1 MLIKKWMT
9 RSVITVDKEDRM
21 IDAIL
26 LLKQHNIH
34 RLPVMEK
41 DRVVGI
47 VSDKDIIK
55 TSVPGVPSLEMID
68 ALYRISK
75 IRVEAIMTKNPITI
89 PADFTVDEAA
99 EILLEHKISGA
110 PVTNNQGEMVGIIT
124 RTDLLK
130 VKTELA
136 GIEKRGIS
144 FAFQL
149 KDHPGSVKSVA
160 DIIRKY
166 GGQIAS
172 VQCSYENVPDCFR
185 EVYIRM
191 YGIDRERFKELR
203 KELEK
208 KVDLLYM
215 VDHSENRRVYYRTG
229 EA

>member
-149 KDHPGSVKSVA
+149 KDHPGAVKSVA

>member
-41 DRVVGI
+41 DRLVGI

-89 PADFTVDEAA
+89 PADYTVDEAA
-99 EILLEHKISGA
+99 EILLENKISGA
-110 PVTNNQGEMVGIIT
+110 PVTNNQGEMMGIIT

-136 GIEKRGIS
+136 GLEKRGIS

-149 KDHPGSVKSVA
+149 KDHPGAVKSVA

-203 KELEK
+203 KELEQ

-229 EA
+229 ET

>member
-1 MLIKKWMT
+1 MT

-21 IDAIL
+21 IDAML

-41 DRVVGI
+41 DRLVGI

-75 IRVEAIMTKNPITI
+75 IRVEEIMTKNPITI
-89 PADFTVDEAA
+89 PADYTVDEAA

-110 PVTNNQGEMVGIIT
+110 PVMNNQGEMVGIIT
-124 RTDLLK
+124 TTDLLK

-149 KDHPGSVKSVA
+149 KDHPGAVKSVA

-191 YGIDRERFKELR
+191 YGIDPERFKELR
-203 KELEK
+203 KKLEQ
-208 KVDLLYM
+208 KVELLYM

-229 EA
+229 EI

>member
-9 RSVITVDKEDRM
+9 RSVITVAKEDYM
-21 IDAIL
+21 LDAIL

-41 DRVVGI
+41 GRLVGI
-47 VSDKDIIK
+47 VSDKDLIK
-55 TSVPGVPSLEMID
+55 TSLSGVPSLEMID
-68 ALYRISK
+68 VLYHISK

-89 PADFTVDEAA
+89 PADYTVDEAA

-110 PVTNNQGEMVGIIT
+110 PVTNNKGAMVGIIT
-124 RTDLLK
+124 RTDLLR

-136 GIEKRGIS
+136 GLEKRGIS

-149 KDHPGSVKSVA
+149 KDQPGSVKSVA

-191 YGIDRERFKELR
+191 YGIDRQRFEELR
-203 KELEK
+203 KELEQ
-208 KVDLLYM
+208 KVELIYM
-215 VDHSENRRVYYRTG
+215 VDHSENKRVYYRTG
-229 EA
+229 ET